1 MYLMADIG
9 LEMKGTPWSDGVP
22 GVTQHPIKPGH
33 SFTYKF
39 TATQYGSFWYHSHFL
54 GQIEDGLYGA
64 IIIHPR
70 HDEPSPFHM
79 ISEDTH
85 AIAKAVKDV
94 KPIVI
99 SDFVH
104 LTSADKW
111 DMTVAAG
118 IEDSCYD
125 SILFNGKGRVEC
137 LDKDVV
143 AENLNEIQK
152 AYLTMVPGGA
162 EFTDKA

>member
-1 MYLMADIG
+1 
-9 LEMKGTPWSDGVP
+9 MKGTPWSDGVP
-22 GVTQHPIKPGH
+22 GVTQHPIKPGC

-39 TATQYGSFWYHSHFL
+39 TATQYGSFWYHSHFR

-70 HDEPSPFHM
+70 PYEPNPFHL
-79 ISEDTH
+79 IADDEETLH
-85 AIAKAVKDV
+85 AIAKAVKHV
-94 KPIVI
+94 KPIVV

-104 LTSADKW
+104 LTSNDKW

-125 SILFNGKGRVEC
+125 SILINGKGRVEC
-137 LDKDVV
+137 LPQDVID
-143 AENLNEIQK
+143 ANLNEIQK
-152 AYLTMVPGGA
+152 SYLSLVPGSSG
-162 EFTDKA
+162 FSDKG